1 MKLVGISLNI
11 LYLSSALLTYLLNP
25 GIIYKLGKKRKKK
38 YCKICNYEYPLYN
51 KISHCQICGVCV
63 IGIDHHCGVFG
74 KCIAK
79 KNIFW
84 FYLFIIST
92 FISIF
97 NCVLTMVYILSK
109 LPF

>member
-63 IGIDHHCGVFG
+63 IG
-74 KCIAK
+74 
-79 KNIFW
+79 
-84 FYLFIIST
+84 
-92 FISIF
+92 
-97 NCVLTMVYILSK
+97 
-109 LPF
+109 